1 MIDKTTQSEI
11 DQLKKDVDDV
21 FGDFLPKDYETPNTS
36 RYMKFQGGENRF
48 RILTSPILGYEGW
61 KTSGDGTRKPVRR
74 TMDGNFHP
82 DDVDDP
88 EEVKHFWAM
97 VVWNYKEKSVQ
108 ILEITQKVVMKAIRS
123 LSANPEWGT
132 PLKYD
137 LSVIKDGEK
146 MLTKYQVVPNPHKAL
161 AEEVE
166 KAWAEA
172 KPKIDLNALYTGDNP
187 FK

>member
-1 MIDKTTQSEI
+1 MADKMTQTEAS
-11 DQLKKDVDDV
+11 QLAKDVEDI
-21 FGDFLPKDYETPNTS
+21 FAGFLPNDYETPDKS
-36 RYMKFQGGENRF
+36 RYMKFQLGENRF
-48 RILTSPILGYEGW
+48 RPLTSPILGYEGW
-61 KTSGDGTRKPVRR
+61 KTFGDGTRKPVRR
-74 TMDGNFHP
+74 TMDGSFQP

-88 EEVKHFWAM
+88 EEIKHFWAM

-108 ILEITQKVVMKAIRS
+108 ILEITQKAIMKAIRA

-137 LSVIKDGEK
+137 LSVVKEGEK
-146 MLTKYQVVPNPHKAL
+146 MSTKYQVIPNPHKAL